1 MNLLH
6 IAHTT
11 RLRQALRLLGVAQL
25 FALQLIAC
33 AHTPPRAIASASM
46 NLGFEEAQRGLP
58 AGWSAG
64 PLGGFQVAP
73 DGEIVHNGVR
83 SVRIASTPNGRY
95 GSLSQR
101 IDAGPLVGKRV
112 RLHGWVRTKDVMGWA
127 VVFLRVDGGESAY
140 VMSDG
145 PVGTSAGW
153 SEIVADAMIAP
164 GKELTFGVALAG
176 DGTAWFDDLT
186 LEVVEPKP
194 DVPIQLAGRVI
205 DSLGRPVAGAEVALI
220 AATGA
225 VAQHVRAST
234 DGGFQFRATSGKWAL
249 SAHASGRPEL
259 AGTFLESREFATNS
273 TLSLV
278 LGAHKGVT
286 VQGRVVGSVPDGA
299 YLRVAAISNHIGDV
313 WAVPLGTD
321 GTFATTLPVAD
332 RYAISVLSGGT
343 GTGDARRE
351 GEVANAV
358 LDVLLERPAP
368 ASVPAWISQNAIP
381 LSTADPNVPLVFSAG
396 LRQLVGAARVVAL
409 GEATHGTR
417 EFFQLKHRVF
427 RTLVEQGFTVFAL
440 ESGQVDTRAV
450 NAYVVNGVGNAREAL
465 GTVSMWMWETE
476 EFQALVEWM
485 RTWNADPTHHPKL
498 QFVGFD
504 MQNPTLGV
512 KAVRQFLDRVAP
524 DDAATLMAPLDMLQ
538 HAGELAGF
546 GALAKEKQAEVV
558 GAVAA
563 LNEQFVRSQRDWEAA
578 TSPAAFSV
586 ARQDARTIQ
595 QWAAYMAAGPGSA
608 KSSLLRDEAMAENI
622 MWHYRH
628 LPPGERMVV
637 SAHNLHIADVPS
649 RMGKPLRAALGSDWL
664 TIGFQLGD
672 GTFQAQRARTDG
684 ASSNIEAITLKR
696 PRAHL
701 ANAALLQGGASVYA
715 LDLRALPASGEVAT
729 WFRSPQFVREV
740 GFVFRSEAGMTE
752 PQILAERYDA
762 LLFVAHTTRA
772 RGMAVD
778 FTKLP

>member
-1 MNLLH
+1 MDFLH
-6 IAHTT
+6 PSQTS
-11 RLRQALRLLGVAQL
+11 RLGHALRVLGATQLLAI
-25 FALQLIAC
+25 QLIAC
-33 AHTPPRAIASASM
+33 AHTPPRVLAAASM
-46 NLGFEEAQRGLP
+46 NLGFEETQRGLP
-58 AGWSAG
+58 AGWTAG
-64 PLGGFQVAP
+64 PLGGFHVAP
-73 DGEIVHNGVR
+73 DSETVHTGVR
-83 SVRIASTPNGRY
+83 SLRITSTPDGRY
-95 GSLSQR
+95 GSLSRR
-101 IDAGPLVGKRV
+101 IAAGPLVGKRV
-112 RLHGWVRTKDVMGWA
+112 RLHGWVRTQAVKGWA

-153 SEIVADAMIAP
+153 TEMIADAMIAP
-164 GKELTFGVALAG
+164 GKELTVGVALGG

-194 DVPIQLAGRVI
+194 DVPIQLAGRVT
-205 DSLGRPVAGAEVALI
+205 DSLGQPVAGAEVALI

-234 DGGFQFRATSGKWAL
+234 GGEFQFRTTSGKWAL
-249 SAHASGRPEL
+249 SAHASGRRGL
-259 AGTFLESREFATNS
+259 AGTFLESRDFATDS

-278 LGAHKGVT
+278 LGANQGVM
-286 VQGRVVGSVPDGA
+286 VQGRVAGTVPNGA
-299 YLRVAAISNHIGDV
+299 YLRVAAYSNYNGDV
-313 WAVPLGTD
+313 WAVPLGSD
-321 GTFATTLPVAD
+321 GTFATKLPIAD
-332 RYAISVLSGGT
+332 RYAVSVLSGGW

-351 GEVANAV
+351 GDVADAA
-358 LDVLLERPAP
+358 LDVLLERPVP
-368 ASVPAWISQNAIP
+368 ASVPAWISRNAIP
-381 LSTADPNVPLVFSAG
+381 LSTADPQVPLVLPAG
-396 LRQLVGAARVVAL
+396 LRQLVGTARVVAL

-417 EFFQLKHRVF
+417 EFFQLKHRLF
-427 RTLVEQGFTVFAL
+427 QALVDQGFTVFAH

-476 EFQALVEWM
+476 EFHALVEWM

-504 MQNPTLGV
+504 MQNPTSGV

-524 DDAATLMAPLDMLQ
+524 EDAATWMAPLDMLQ
-538 HAGELAGF
+538 HAAGLAGF
-546 GALAKEKQAEVV
+546 GALATEKQAEVV
-558 GAVAA
+558 AAVAA
-563 LNEQFVRSQRDWEAA
+563 LNEQFVRSQRAWEAA

-595 QWAAYMAAGPGSA
+595 QSVEYMAAGLRSA

-637 SAHNLHIADVPS
+637 SAHNLHIADVPA
-649 RMGKPLRAALGSDWL
+649 RMGKPLRATLGSDWL

-696 PRAHL
+696 PSAHL
-701 ANAALLQGGASVYA
+701 ANAALLKGTPNVYA
-715 LDLRALPASGEVAT
+715 LDLRTLPASGEVAE
-729 WFRSPQFVREV
+729 WFRSPQFVREIGY
-740 GFVFRSEAGMTE
+740 GFQSEAAMTA
-752 PQILAERYDA
+752 PQILAARYDA

-778 FTKLP
+778 FTRLP